1 MRTEAAQTRSPKRTS
16 GGGAGRSLCPG
27 MRMNPANR
35 STGAHVQRR
44 HGRAELDQD
53 LFIRAR
59 LFSNERSA
67 FARYADLAFHSFTW
81 PKLVRYELLT
91 VFIAPLPGGL
101 GYLLRKWLFPGLFR
115 ATGRN
120 VIFGPNLTLRH
131 ADRISLGDEVVL
143 DRQCLLDA
151 RGAGDSGIAIG
162 DRVIVGAGATIQS
175 KVGPIKIGADCN
187 IGSGVHIVAQGPV
200 IIGDGVAIAGNAMIA
215 GGRQAV
221 EMDGEAAA
229 ARFTS
234 GPIRIDSRAKIGM
247 GAIVQDGVHVGEHAI
262 VAPGA
267 VVFEDVP
274 PRTVVWGNPAR
285 PVRSRR
291 SAAPRGFEPLG
302 DGAPGA
308 QATESDAGLRSR
320 VRDYLRE
327 DLFIEF
333 GAGEVDDADS
343 LVAAGIL
350 DSLAL
355 VRLAVWIEQTFRV
368 EVDLGALSPS
378 EIDSVEKIAAWIGRR
393 LET

>member
-1 MRTEAAQTRSPKRTS
+1 
-16 GGGAGRSLCPG
+16 
-27 MRMNPANR
+27 MNRN
-35 STGAHVQRR
+35 TGARVQRR
-44 HGRAELDQD
+44 RSMAELDQD
-53 LFIRAR
+53 SFIRAR

-81 PKLVRYELLT
+81 PKLIRYELLT
-91 VFIAPLPGGL
+91 VFVGPLPGAL
-101 GYLLRKWLFPGLFR
+101 GFLLRKWLFPGLFR
-115 ATGRN
+115 TAGRN

-143 DRQCLLDA
+143 DRHCLLDA
-151 RGAGDSGIAIG
+151 RGAGDSGIVIG
-162 DRVIVGAGATIQS
+162 DRVIVSAGAIIQS
-175 KVGPIKIGADCN
+175 KVGHIEIGADCN

-200 IIGDGVAIAGNAMIA
+200 IVGDGVAIAGNAMIA

-221 EMDGEAAA
+221 ELEGDAAA
-229 ARFTS
+229 TRFTS
-234 GPIRIDSRAKIGM
+234 GPIRIGRRAKIGM
-247 GAIVQDGVHVGEHAI
+247 GAIVQDGVHIGEHAI

-285 PVRSRR
+285 PVRDRD
-291 SAAPRGFEPLG
+291 AAPGGRESL
-302 DGAPGA
+302 DNGARCTNPAG
-308 QATESDAGLRSR
+308 SDARLRHR
-320 VRDYLRE
+320 VRDYLRK

-333 GAGEVDDADS
+333 GPGEVGDSDS

-355 VRLAVWIEQTFRV
+355 VRLALWIEQTFQV
-368 EVDLGALSPS
+368 EVDLGAVSLS

-393 LET
+393 LEK

>member
-1 MRTEAAQTRSPKRTS
+1 MDHAKRNTAAP
-16 GGGAGRSLCPG
+16 
-27 MRMNPANR
+27 
-35 STGAHVQRR
+35 VQRR
-44 HGRAELDQD
+44 GSRAELDQD
-53 LFIRAR
+53 SFIRAR

-81 PKLVRYELLT
+81 PKLIRYELLT
-91 VFIAPLPGGL
+91 VFVAPLPGAL
-101 GYLLRKWLFPGLFR
+101 GFLLRKWLFRGLFR
-115 ATGRN
+115 TAGRN

-151 RGAGDSGIAIG
+151 RGAGDSGIVIG
-162 DRVIVGAGATIQS
+162 DRVIVSAGAIIQS
-175 KVGPIKIGADCN
+175 KVGHIEIGADCN

-200 IIGDGVAIAGNAMIA
+200 IVGEGVAIAGNAMIA
-215 GGRQAV
+215 GGRQVV
-221 EMDGEAAA
+221 ELEGDTAA
-229 ARFTS
+229 ARFTN
-234 GPIRIDSRAKIGM
+234 GPIRIGRRAKIGM
-247 GAIVQDGVHVGEHAI
+247 GAIVQDGVQIGEHAI

-285 PVRSRR
+285 PVRGRHG
-291 SAAPRGFEPLG
+291 AAPRGPETLR
-302 DGAPGA
+302 DGEGCTN
-308 QATESDAGLRSR
+308 ATESDARLRGR

-333 GAGEVDDADS
+333 GAGEIDDSDS

-355 VRLAVWIEQTFRV
+355 VRLALWIEQTFQV
-368 EVDLGALSPS
+368 EMDLGAFSPS